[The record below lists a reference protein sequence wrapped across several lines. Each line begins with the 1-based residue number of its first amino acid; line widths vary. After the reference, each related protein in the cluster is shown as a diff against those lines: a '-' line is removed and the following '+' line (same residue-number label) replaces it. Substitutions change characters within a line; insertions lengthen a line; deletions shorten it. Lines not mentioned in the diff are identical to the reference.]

1 MKDRC
6 VLCGVGEDS
15 FKHQKSIPIGYGYLL
30 ALLCKYEDLLLHRF
44 AVTGVAVGCT

>member
-1 MKDRC
+1 MYC
-6 VLCGVGEDS
+6 VELEKTVS
-15 FKHQKSIPIGYGYLL
+15 STKSIPIGYGYLL